1 MWAGL
6 PWASLAGLGGPR
18 LVWGCPF
25 RARTERNGELLRPRR
40 AVGLFVWCD
49 GAALACPASVLVFVV
64 VVVLDL
70 VFALL
75 KNQIDYD
82 DDDER
87 SAIAVLAF
95 LWDAVR

>member
-1 MWAGL
+1 
-6 PWASLAGLGGPR
+6 
-18 LVWGCPF
+18 
-25 RARTERNGELLRPRR
+25 
-40 AVGLFVWCD
+40 
-49 GAALACPASVLVFVV
+49 VV